1 MKLPSRTKQINYN
14 TANNLTPQALNKK
27 DGAFTKKPASGLRV
41 RNSLNAAA
49 EPENLYL
56 SKPEIEKLIRE
67 KKKING
73 KIC

>member
-1 MKLPSRTKQINYN
+1 VPLQ
-14 TANNLTPQALNKK
+14 
-27 DGAFTKKPASGLRV
+27 KPASGLRV

>member
-1 MKLPSRTKQINYN
+1 VPLQKNPLVDYRKL
-14 TANNLTPQALNKK
+14 
-27 DGAFTKKPASGLRV
+27 
-41 RNSLNAAA
+41 LNAAA

>member
-1 MKLPSRTKQINYN
+1 VPLQKNPLVDYE
-14 TANNLTPQALNKK
+14 L
-27 DGAFTKKPASGLRV
+27 G
-41 RNSLNAAA
+41 NSLNAAA